1 MTMGMPEDKILM
13 PNKNGS
19 IIEMYDDVVMISD
32 DKLKLETVM
41 VDGKGKGHL
50 SGEYVVKARHIMA
63 QNGIIAFILKIDTT
77 SGQLVGNIQ
86 IESRGFV
93 YSSEVKTIH
102 TQVVE
107 FIRAKYL
114 QNLKKNMDVRSNLRI
129 IKDDL
134 STFVTKVIDRAP
146 MIMPMFVYINRDTNI
161 QALDQANE
169 DALIGMTLEEQGGAD
184 RD

>member
-1 MTMGMPEDKILM
+1 
-13 PNKNGS
+13 
-19 IIEMYDDVVMISD
+19 
-32 DKLKLETVM
+32 
-41 VDGKGKGHL
+41 
-50 SGEYVVKARHIMA
+50 
-63 QNGIIAFILKIDTT
+63 
-77 SGQLVGNIQ
+77 
-86 IESRGFV
+86 
-93 YSSEVKTIH
+93 VKTIH

-107 FIRAKYL
+107 FIRAKYQ

>member
-86 IESRGFV
+86 IESR
-93 YSSEVKTIH
+93 
-102 TQVVE
+102 
-107 FIRAKYL
+107 
-114 QNLKKNMDVRSNLRI
+114 
-129 IKDDL
+129 
-134 STFVTKVIDRAP
+134 
-146 MIMPMFVYINRDTNI
+146 
-161 QALDQANE
+161 
-169 DALIGMTLEEQGGAD
+169 
-184 RD
+184 